1 MVTENGIVLKRG
13 YIDGFCRQSFI
24 RDLQIKEEYDTMKN
38 SIKRKDN
45 IKSVTLVID
54 AYNGRK
60 LEIPLEVWQVDVIRE
75 MLGLSV
81 DTTNLDTY
89 CMRSKEQTN
98 ETNYTDIIN
107 YMLFKYDETMD
118 KPILD
123 AFRRRLHFQ
132 SVVLISG

>member
-13 YIDGFCRQSFI
+13 YIDGFCRQIFI

-38 SIKRKDN
+38 NIKRKDN

-54 AYNGRK
+54 AYDDRK
-60 LEIPLEVWQVDVIRE
+60 LEIPLEVWQVDIICR

-89 CMRSKEQTN
+89 SMRSKEQVDSDMKIYYHTLRN
-98 ETNYTDIIN
+98 IHN
-107 YMLFKYDETMD
+107 K
-118 KPILD
+118 K
-123 AFRRRLHFQ
+123 
-132 SVVLISG
+132 

>member
-1 MVTENGIVLKRG
+1 MSKKYAE
-13 YIDGFCRQSFI
+13 
-24 RDLQIKEEYDTMKN
+24 
-38 SIKRKDN
+38 RKDT
-45 IKSVTLVID
+45 IKSVRLVID
-54 AYNGRK
+54 AYDGRE
-60 LEIPLEVWQVDVIRE
+60 LEIP
-75 MLGLSV
+75 LGLSV

>member
-13 YIDGFCRQSFI
+13 YIDGFCRQSLI

-38 SIKRKDN
+38 NIKRKDN

-54 AYNGRK
+54 AYDDRK
-60 LEIPLEVWQVDVIRE
+60 LEIPLEVWQVDIICR

-89 CMRSKEQTN
+89 SMRSKEQVDSDMKIYYHTLRN
-98 ETNYTDIIN
+98 IHN
-107 YMLFKYDETMD
+107 K
-118 KPILD
+118 K
-123 AFRRRLHFQ
+123 
-132 SVVLISG
+132 

>member
-13 YIDGFCRQSFI
+13 YIDVFCRQSFI

-54 AYNGRK
+54 AYDDRK
-60 LEIPLEVWQVDVIRE
+60 LEIPLEVWQVDIICR

-89 CMRSKEQTN
+89 SMRSKEQVDSDMKIYYHTLRN
-98 ETNYTDIIN
+98 IHN
-107 YMLFKYDETMD
+107 K
-118 KPILD
+118 K
-123 AFRRRLHFQ
+123 
-132 SVVLISG
+132 

>member
-1 MVTENGIVLKRG
+1 MVTENGIVLNRG

-54 AYNGRK
+54 AYDDRK
-60 LEIPLEVWQVDVIRE
+60 LEIPLEVWQVDIICR

-89 CMRSKEQTN
+89 SMRSKEQVDSDMKIYYHTLRN
-98 ETNYTDIIN
+98 IHN
-107 YMLFKYDETMD
+107 K
-118 KPILD
+118 K
-123 AFRRRLHFQ
+123 
-132 SVVLISG
+132 

>member
-1 MVTENGIVLKRG
+1 MSKKYAE
-13 YIDGFCRQSFI
+13 
-24 RDLQIKEEYDTMKN
+24 
-38 SIKRKDN
+38 RKDT
-45 IKSVTLVID
+45 IKSVRLVID
-54 AYNGRK
+54 AHDGRE
-60 LEIPLEVWQVDVIRE
+60 LEIPLEIWQVDVIRE